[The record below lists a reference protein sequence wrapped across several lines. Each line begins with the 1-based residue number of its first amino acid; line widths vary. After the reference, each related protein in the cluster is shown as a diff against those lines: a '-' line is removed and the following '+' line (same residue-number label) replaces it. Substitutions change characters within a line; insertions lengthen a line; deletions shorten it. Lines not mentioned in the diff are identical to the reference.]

1 MALLDSKQ
9 LNPRLTGSFTLSGSI
24 VGDSTSTGSFSYL
37 NVDGDAVIS
46 GNLTFGNAD
55 TDSVSF
61 GAEISSSLVPDV
73 SDAYNIG
80 SDSKRWNDFYL
91 SGSISASGGPHH
103 ITSATTIDLDAE
115 GALTL
120 DGGSI
125 TIGGD
130 TDVAVDIDSTTLD
143 IDASDAVTID
153 STSTI
158 LISGDGGATFSDDTE
173 ALVYDG
179 SGNVDF
185 DTVALDIDSS
195 GAITI
200 DGTSTLSIDVDG
212 TTNINTSVGNIG
224 IDSEAGS
231 ITIDGHTGVEVT
243 STNSGVVTID
253 GKTGVTIQEDGTDV
267 IAIDTNRDVLF
278 SQTGGSTSD
287 PDVEFDGY
295 TRFDGTTEITDS
307 TNSTSTSTG
316 ALIIDGGVGI
326 AKDVI
331 IGGSLTAQ
339 EFHTEFVSASIVFTS
354 GSTKFGDSLDDIHN
368 FTGSINQSGS
378 AVSLTT
384 TTGAIT
390 LDGKTGVT
398 IKESGTNVIAI
409 DTNRDVLFSHTG
421 GSTSD
426 PDVEFDG
433 YTRFDGVAEV
443 SLGTESTSTSTGALI
458 VDGGV
463 GVVKNVNVGGNI
475 SGSYT
480 STGSF
485 GTLRVV
491 DPAGINIDSIGTVSG
506 SFTSTGSFS
515 RLEIAKTGSFG
526 RVITTTADINGGTID
541 GITSLTA
548 GGDLDIGAHDLRAAT
563 LTADGLTSG
572 RVVFAGTDGVL
583 SDDSDLTF
591 SGATL
596 SSTNITTTGTI
607 KDFALVSGSS
617 VSTGSFGR
625 LEIVGN
631 ANVDGDITLGGDIS
645 IGDATGDS
653 VSFGAEISSSLIPD
667 ADSTYDIGSSSKNW
681 RFGYIEQVSA
691 THVTASGNIS
701 GSHTSTGSFGEVSV
715 DGMSVSSLT
724 TFSSSVA
731 TKLDTLDADIIA
743 LSIALG

>member
-143 IDASDAVTID
+143 IDASGALTID
-153 STSTI
+153 SATS
-158 LISGDGGATFSDDTE
+158 ISIGATADKPIDIDST
-173 ALVYDG
+173 
-179 SGNVDF
+179 
-185 DTVALDIDSS
+185 TLDIDAS

-316 ALIIDGGVGI
+316 ALIVDGGVGI

-548 GGDLDIGAHDLRAAT
+548 GGNLDIGAHDLRAAT

-572 RVVFAGTDGVL
+572 RVVFAGTNGVL

>member
-9 LNPRLTGSFTLSGSI
+9 LNPKLTGSFILSGSTQTFI
-24 VGDSTSTGSFSYL
+24 GASDFQGSVTASGDISGSYTSTGSFGRIETS
-37 NVDGDAVIS
+37 GDALIK
-46 GNLTFGNAD
+46 GNLTFGDAD
-55 TDSVSF
+55 SDSVSF
-61 GAEISSSLVPDV
+61 GADISSSLIPDV
-73 SDAYNIG
+73 SNAYNIG
-80 SDSKRWNDFYL
+80 SDGKRWNDFYL
-91 SGSISASGGPHH
+91 SGSVSASGGPHH
-103 ITSATTIDLDAE
+103 IISATTIDLDAE

-130 TDVAVDIDSTTLD
+130 TDVAIDIDSTTLD
-143 IDASDAVTID
+143 IDA
-153 STSTI
+153 
-158 LISGDGGATFSDDTE
+158 
-173 ALVYDG
+173 
-179 SGNVDF
+179 
-185 DTVALDIDSS
+185 S

-243 STNSGVVTID
+243 STNSGAVTID
-253 GKTGVTIQEDGTDV
+253 GKAGVTIQEDGTDV

-295 TRFDGTTEITDS
+295 TRFDGTTEITDA

-316 ALIIDGGVGI
+316 ALIVDGGVGI

-491 DPAGINIDSIGTVSG
+491 DPAGININSIGTVSG

-526 RVITTTADINGGTID
+526 RLEVVGNSNLTGNLTI
-541 GITSLTA
+541 GS
-548 GGDLDIGAHDLRAAT
+548 DLDAPSTAT
-563 LTADGLTSG
+563 ASFGQIESTTHIATTVESTTFACFTLISGSATSTGSFG
-572 RVVFAGTDGVL
+572 RVVVDNGTTNGFIIDNAKI
-583 SDDSDLTF
+583 
-591 SGATL
+591 SG
-596 SSTNITTTGTI
+596 SYTTTGSFGRVEAAGVVFADSFESVAGGSTI
-607 KDFALVSGSS
+607 DFNDNVNLTGNLTATGNVSSSFTSTGAFGTIRAVDPSGTNINSVGTVSGSIT
-617 VSTGSFGR
+617 STGSFGR
-625 LEIVGN
+625 LEI
-631 ANVDGDITLGGDIS
+631 
-645 IGDATGDS
+645 
-653 VSFGAEISSSLIPD
+653 AE
-667 ADSTYDIGSSSKNW
+667 
-681 RFGYIEQVSA
+681 
-691 THVTASGNIS
+691 
-701 GSHTSTGSFGEVSV
+701 TGSFGEVAV
-715 DGMSVSSLT
+715 DGMTIPSLS

-731 TKLDTLDADIIA
+731 TKLNTIDADIIA

>member
-143 IDASDAVTID
+143 IDAS
-153 STSTI
+153 
-158 LISGDGGATFSDDTE
+158 
-173 ALVYDG
+173 
-179 SGNVDF
+179 
-185 DTVALDIDSS
+185 

-243 STNSGVVTID
+243 STNSGAVTID
-253 GKTGVTIQEDGTDV
+253 GKAGVTIQEDGTDV
-267 IAIDTNRDVLF
+267 IAIDTNKDVLF

-316 ALIIDGGVGI
+316 ALIVDGGVGI

-433 YTRFDGVAEV
+433 YVRFDGVAEV

-491 DPAGINIDSIGTVSG
+491 DPAGININSIGTVSG
-506 SFTSTGSFS
+506 SFTSTGSFGTLRIVDPAGININS
-515 RLEIAKTGSFG
+515 IGTVSGSSTSTGSFG
-526 RVITTTADINGGTID
+526 RVEATGDIAVGGSIRHAGDNNTRILFTDDDINITVGGVNMID
-541 GITSLTA
+541 FTEDDSQDEVTFNESGA
-548 GGDLDIGAHDLRAAT
+548 DLDFRVESENDSKAIFVDASQDTIQLGSAAT
-563 LTADGLTSG
+563 TDVTISG
-572 RVVFAGTDGVL
+572 D
-583 SDDSDLTF
+583 
-591 SGATL
+591 
-596 SSTNITTTGTI
+596 I
-607 KDFALVSGSS
+607 SGSFT
-617 VSTGSFGR
+617 STGSFGR

-645 IGDATGDS
+645 IGDATSDS

-715 DGMSVSSLT
+715 DGMSISSLT

>member
-143 IDASDAVTID
+143 IDASGALTID
-153 STSTI
+153 SATS
-158 LISGDGGATFSDDTE
+158 ISIGATADKPIDIDST
-173 ALVYDG
+173 
-179 SGNVDF
+179 
-185 DTVALDIDSS
+185 TLDIDAS

-243 STNSGVVTID
+243 STNSGAVTID
-253 GKTGVTIQEDGTDV
+253 GKAGVTIQEDGTDV
-267 IAIDTNRDVLF
+267 IAIDTNKDVLF

-548 GGDLDIGAHDLRAAT
+548 GGNLDIGAHDLRAAT

-572 RVVFAGTDGVL
+572 RVVFAGTNGVL

>member
-143 IDASDAVTID
+143 IDASGALTID
-153 STSTI
+153 SATS
-158 LISGDGGATFSDDTE
+158 ISIGATADKPIDIDST
-173 ALVYDG
+173 
-179 SGNVDF
+179 
-185 DTVALDIDSS
+185 TLDIDAS

-243 STNSGVVTID
+243 STNSGAVTID
-253 GKTGVTIQEDGTDV
+253 GKAGVTIQEDGTDV
-267 IAIDTNRDVLF
+267 IAIDTNKDVLF

-316 ALIIDGGVGI
+316 ALIVDGGVGI

-548 GGDLDIGAHDLRAAT
+548 GGNLDIGAHDLRAAT

-572 RVVFAGTDGVL
+572 RVVFAGTNGVL